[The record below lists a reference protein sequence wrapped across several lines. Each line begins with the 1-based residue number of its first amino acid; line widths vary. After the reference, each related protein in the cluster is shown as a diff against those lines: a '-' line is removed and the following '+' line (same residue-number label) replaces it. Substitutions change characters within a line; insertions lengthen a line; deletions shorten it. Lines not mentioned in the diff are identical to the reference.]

1 MAIRAGKRPG
11 DAIDLSPQE
20 KKMRASINDAAADLL
35 CPISQELPVDPVIAE
50 DGQIYEAQEPEGS
63 RSKQIVP
70 VAPGAGRSI
79 ETW

>member
-11 DAIDLSPQE
+11 DAIDQSPQE

-50 DGQIYEAQEPEGS
+50 WARIFLARPF
-63 RSKQIVP
+63 SK
-70 VAPGAGRSI
+70 ANGAWQRILSEHGFG
-79 ETW
+79 